1 MCLLHVGPLSSF
13 RYLIW
18 PLLQESFIFTIF
30 TSCKTI
36 FMFIILSKFSSSKAS
51 CFAKFFLLP
60 PGRWSRRNGLPTQ
73 RGALRRCVWGK
84 IVGRKISENFHTCV
98 PLWKL
103 REDENEKTKKTKTR
117 RFNHEND
124 VLSWENWEAGAS
136 LLALGSASV
145 GTSARTPS
153 GFFRSQEVC
162 WFVSLFCTFKSFDY
176 KKNYSDSYFFKVFLK
191 HSFFK

>member
-1 MCLLHVGPLSSF
+1 MLCQVLFVASRPLKQTQRTAHTAWCPSEVCL
-13 RYLIW
+13 RK
-18 PLLQESFIFTIF
+18 IFTLE
-30 TSCKTI
+30 KTVV
-36 FMFIILSKFSSSKAS
+36 KTK
-51 CFAKFFLLP
+51 
-60 PGRWSRRNGLPTQ
+60 RR
-73 RGALRRCVWGK
+73 RKLRR
-84 IVGRKISENFHTCV
+84 
-98 PLWKL
+98 L
-103 REDENEKTKKTKTR
+103 

-153 GFFRSQEVC
+153 GFFRSQVC

-191 HSFFK
+191 HSFF